1 MEKVVAFITIS
12 LLLVVLSRKTLF
24 KVNSHGFYRFLS
36 WECIAW
42 LLVNN
47 LKYWFD
53 KPFCIRQIFSW
64 IFLFVGLYFVIVG
77 VVFLKRVGKPTK
89 NRNENTLYAFE
100 KTTELVDTGIFRYIR
115 HPLYSSLIFLT
126 WGILLKKPSVQLI
139 LVAAL
144 STIFLYLT
152 AIFDEKECSGFF
164 KEKYLSY
171 MKRTKRFI
179 PYLF

>member
-1 MEKVVAFITIS
+1 MES
-12 LLLVVLSRKTLF
+12 LIVFGILSVPILVLSRQSLF
-24 KVNSHGFYRFLS
+24 KPNSHGFYRFLS

-47 LKYWFD
+47 AEYWFD
-53 KPFCIRQIFSW
+53 KPFCIRQIVSW
-64 IFLFVGLYFVIVG
+64 IFLFAGLYLVIAG
-77 VVFLKRVGKPTK
+77 VILLKKAGRPT
-89 NRNENTLYAFE
+89 NDRNEKSLYAFE

-115 HPLYSSLIFLT
+115 HPLYSSLLFLT
-126 WGILLKKPSVQLI
+126 WGILLKNPSVQLI

-144 STIFLYLT
+144 STSFLYTT
-152 AIFDEKECSGFF
+152 AIFDEKECIEFF
-164 KEKYLSY
+164 KEKYLDY